1 MSDGWDGWDGMDGMG
16 LSYTAVTPR
25 ASLMSDANNSFKG
38 LHSALLSQKSMLI
51 AHTRR
56 ANPGVNSITASVR
69 STYGDAHQVV
79 FPSMCCT
86 DTSAQ
91 VGMNS
96 NLPQF
101 QERRKFLVRE
111 VSKVFCFIYSLHLA
125 TTP

>member
-1 MSDGWDGWDGMDGMG
+1 
-16 LSYTAVTPR
+16 
-25 ASLMSDANNSFKG
+25 
-38 LHSALLSQKSMLI
+38 MLI

-69 STYGDAHQVV
+69 STYGNAHQVV

-101 QERRKFLVRE
+101 QEKRKFLVKE
-111 VSKVFCFIYSLHLA
+111 VSQVFCLIYSLHLA
-125 TTP
+125 TTSGWNEAGGIGSEGRLDQ